1 MQIILIQRIVT
12 IQLLSFFKVIQ
23 NSQKIYWNY
32 VQSCSA
38 KTLFFNFLENT
49 KENNLY
55 NQPEN
60 KLYKKLLC

>member
-1 MQIILIQRIVT
+1 MSRAAL
-12 IQLLSFFKVIQ
+12 
-23 NSQKIYWNY
+23 QK
-32 VQSCSA
+32 
-38 KTLFFNFLENT
+38 KLFFNFLENT